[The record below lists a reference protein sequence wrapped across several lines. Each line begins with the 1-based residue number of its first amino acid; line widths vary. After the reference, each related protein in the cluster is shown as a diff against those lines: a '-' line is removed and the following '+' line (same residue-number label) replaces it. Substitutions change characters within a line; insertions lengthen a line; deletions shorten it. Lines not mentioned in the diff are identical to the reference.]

1 MVKVIDVSK
10 WQGSIDWSKVDAD
23 GAIIRIGVGTSDAK
37 EGYWKQNIAG
47 CEKYNIPFGVY
58 LYSKAKS
65 TSEAKAE
72 ANFTL
77 SQIKGH
83 TLSLPVFFDAEEK
96 GTESVSKECADAFC
110 KVITD
115 AGYKAGIYCSE
126 SWFNSFIKAT
136 VYSPWIAKYST
147 KTPSI
152 GQEMIGWQYTSKGS
166 VNGIKG
172 NVDIS
177 YWYGEKEQTT
187 VSIIFGSAR
196 SSETGG
202 INGTKGDQK
211 NGAEVSTQA
220 YYNHSKGWYVLRAN
234 TDDARIKLA
243 KAMKDACNN
252 NNIGYGQSDRLTG
265 WNEAGKVG
273 YDMSKISNACNVDCS
288 ELVRCCVR
296 YATGKDIGD
305 IYTGN
310 ERSVLLNTGLFKDV
324 TSGVT
329 ASTGAGLYNGDI
341 LVTKTKGHTGI
352 IVSGGGVSYTSTT
365 TSSTSCSSAKV
376 ASAKYKDTSL
386 AGTYTV
392 SNCNKLNM
400 RADAGTQASV
410 ITVLTAGE
418 KVRCYGYYSTSSG
431 TKWLYVA
438 YGKLTGFVSS
448 KYLKK

>member
-1 MVKVIDVSK
+1 MKVIDVSK
-10 WQGSIDWSKVDAD
+10 WQGNIDWTKVDVD
-23 GAIIRIGVGTSDAK
+23 GAIIRVGVGTSDAK
-37 EGYWKQNIAG
+37 EGYWKKNIEG
-47 CEKYNIPFGVY
+47 CVKNNIPFGVY
-58 LYSKAKS
+58 LYSKATTVAQAQK
-65 TSEAKAE
+65 EAQ
-72 ANFTL
+72 FTL
-77 SQIKGH
+77 NQIKGYS
-83 TLSLPVFFDAEEK
+83 LSLPVFFDTEEK
-96 GTESVSKECADAFC
+96 GTESASKACADAFC

-136 VYSPWIAKYST
+136 VYSPWIAKYSSNS
-147 KTPSI
+147 PSI
-152 GQEMIGWQYTSKGS
+152 GQEMIGWQYTSKAS
-166 VNGIKG
+166 VNGISG
-172 NVDIS
+172 NVDMS
-177 YWYGEKEQTT
+177 YWYGETETKT

-202 INGTKGDQK
+202 INGTKGDQN
-211 NGAEVSTQA
+211 NGKEVSTQT

-234 TDDARIKLA
+234 NADTRAKLA
-243 KAMKDACNN
+243 KAMSDACNN
-252 NNIGYGQSDRLTG
+252 NKIGYGQSDRLTG

-310 ERSVLLNTGLFKDV
+310 ERSVLLNTGLFTDV
-324 TSGVT
+324 TSKVT

-352 IVSGGGVSYTSTT
+352 IVSGGGS
-365 TSSTSCSSAKV
+365 SSASSGTKATSGTKV
-376 ASAKYKDTSL
+376 ATADYKDSSL

-392 SNCNKLNM
+392 TGCSKLNM

-410 ITVLTAGE
+410 ITVLSKGE
-418 KVRCYGYYSTSSG
+418 KVKNYGYYSKSG
-431 TKWLYVA
+431 DTKWLYVA